1 MFLNVLEL
9 SRMLHLESGYRM
21 KERKKEFSTCRF
33 RAYCVSA
40 GQKAA
45 TSEHCVFNII
55 IIFWSIII
63 NKIGPNGQF
72 SKIINFNRIEAG
84 LTSKWGK
91 ILPAV

>member
-1 MFLNVLEL
+1 MSQADALT
-9 SRMLHLESGYRM
+9 
-21 KERKKEFSTCRF
+21 KKQSE
-33 RAYCVSA
+33 SA

-45 TSEHCVFNII
+45 ASEHCVFNII

-63 NKIGPNGQF
+63 NKIGPNGQC

-91 ILPAV
+91 ISPAV